1 MRRLGESERARILE
15 YVGKEPEMN
24 LFFIGDI
31 ENYGIDSEIVTIYAN
46 ETEDRWDFLLL
57 KYYDFYLLYSQN
69 ETYDAAAAAEFLQNR
84 TVDTISAKASLL
96 RQLIPFF
103 PDRFYQE
110 TQMCRC
116 GADDLKA
123 FDRCFSH
130 ASTRNTP
137 EISCTS
143 SDLNPSGHLCTSE
156 KLGDAGEP
164 CDSGKSNDSGKRRP
178 SGKRND
184 SGELCLS
191 SNLHNLRNEHSF
203 YIRALSVADLD
214 AMLQLLLQIEEFS
227 HTYQHPDKARQQ
239 LAQEL
244 QSGELA
250 VGAFEGDRLI
260 SIAKTSASN
269 SKSAMLTGVAT
280 LPDRRGQGCASAV
293 VHRLCLQSFQAGR
306 EFLCLFY
313 DNPKAGRIYRRIG
326 FREIGGY
333 GMLK

>member
-46 ETEDRWDFLLL
+46 ETADGWDFLLL

-69 ETYDAAAAAEFLQNR
+69 ETYDTAAAAEFLQNR

-130 ASTRNTP
+130 ASTRNAP

-143 SDLNPSGHLCTSE
+143 NG
-156 KLGDAGEP
+156 
-164 CDSGKSNDSGKRRP
+164 
-178 SGKRND
+178 
-184 SGELCLS
+184 
-191 SNLHNLRNEHSF
+191 LHNLRKEHSF

-280 LPDRRGQGCASAV
+280 LSDRRGQGCASAV
-293 VHRLCLQSFQAGR
+293 VHSLCRQSFQAGR

-326 FREIGGY
+326 FCEIGGY

>member
-46 ETEDRWDFLLL
+46 ETADGWDFLLL

-69 ETYDAAAAAEFLQNR
+69 ETYDTAAAAEFLQNR

-130 ASTRNTP
+130 AKTLNTS
-137 EISCTS
+137 EMSCTS
-143 SDLNPSGHLCTSE
+143 NDLNPSGHLCTSE
-156 KLGDAGEP
+156 KLGDAGE
-164 CDSGKSNDSGKRRP
+164 
-178 SGKRND
+178 
-184 SGELCLS
+184 LCPS
-191 SNLHNLRNEHSF
+191 SNLHNLRNEHPF
-203 YIRALSVADLD
+203 YVRALSVADLD

-244 QSGELA
+244 QGGELA

-260 SIAKTSASN
+260 SVAKTSASN

-293 VHRLCLQSFQAGR
+293 VHSLCRQSFQAGR

-313 DNPKAGRIYRRIG
+313 DNPNAGRIYRRIG